1 MKPNETAGYD
11 NINVNVIN
19 KTYEELKTLSC
30 VNTRIFPDKLKI
42 GKVSPILKNGEKDL
56 LTNFRPMSFLSCFSK
71 ILERIMY
78 DRIYTHFTE
87 NKVIFEKQFGF
98 RAGRST
104 NHDV

>member
-11 NINVNVIN
+11 NINVNVIK

-30 VNTRIFPDKLKI
+30 VNTWIFPDKLKI

-56 LTNFRPMSFLSCFSK
+56 LTNFRSMSFLSCFSK

>member
-1 MKPNETAGYD
+1 M
-11 NINVNVIN
+11 
-19 KTYEELKTLSC
+19 
-30 VNTRIFPDKLKI
+30 F
-42 GKVSPILKNGEKDL
+42 LKNPRAHD
-56 LTNFRPMSFLSCFSK
+56 RMMHD
-71 ILERIMY
+71 RMMY